1 MESKQIEITC
11 PCCASRILVDVRTGA
26 VLRTR
31 EREEGAAGAQ
41 TAEGGRDWSKALG
54 RVQKR
59 SSEAPGKLDAALER
73 EREKRTRL
81 DDLFQKANEK
91 LKDEDKE

>member
-26 VLRTR
+26 ILRTR
-31 EREEGAAGAQ
+31 ERDEAAAAAEG
-41 TAEGGRDWSKALG
+41 AEGGRDWSKALG

-59 SSEAPGKLDAALER
+59 SSEAPGKLDEALER
-73 EREKRTRL
+73 ERDKRTRL
-81 DDLFQKANEK
+81 DDLFLKANEK
-91 LKDEDKE
+91 LKNKDQE

>member
-26 VLRTR
+26 ILRTR
-31 EREEGAAGAQ
+31 GRDEGPGAEGAEEGRQ
-41 TAEGGRDWSKALG
+41 DWSKALG

-59 SSEAPGKLDAALER
+59 STEAPGKLDAALER
-73 EREKRTRL
+73 EREKRARL
-81 DDLFQKANEK
+81 DDLFLKANEK
-91 LKDEDKE
+91 LKDKETE

>member
-11 PCCASRILVDVRTGA
+11 PCCASRILVDVLTGT

-31 EREEGAAGAQ
+31 EREGGAGGEAQ
-41 TAEGGRDWSKALG
+41 PEPGRDWSKALG

-59 SSEAPGKLDAALER
+59 SDDAPGKLDAALER
-73 EREKRTRL
+73 EREKRARL
-81 DDLFQKANEK
+81 DDIFLKANEK
-91 LKDEDKE
+91 LKNKDTE